1 MTSGYLRIAVF
12 CPLNSILKIGVMM
25 SDLQQISQEIQ
36 SLCQTPN
43 TALKAIHLI
52 IQHGGASERAWQ
64 AVYQRVMTDSDV
76 DGAYYLASFA
86 QKVED
91 LPFDG
96 TPLIELVM
104 TRGSDDIK
112 QALWGKLPDLVAVQY
127 QHRVS

>member
-1 MTSGYLRIAVF
+1 
-12 CPLNSILKIGVMM
+12 M

-104 TRGSDDIK
+104 TQGNDDIK
-112 QALWGKLPDLVAVQY
+112 QALWGKLPKTAKMHLQSLDMTAIG
-127 QHRVS
+127 